1 VNADRSGSGL
11 GVVEGHG
18 AELVI
23 GMKDEVGSEGT
34 SEVKA
39 KGLGGPTIVVCIPGS
54 THSTV
59 WYM

>member
-23 GMKDEVGSEGT
+23 GAKEVGSEGT
-34 SEVKA
+34 SESRPRVWEA
-39 KGLGGPTIVVCIPGS
+39 QWLGRTMR
-54 THSTV
+54 
-59 WYM
+59 WEELNWWQEK